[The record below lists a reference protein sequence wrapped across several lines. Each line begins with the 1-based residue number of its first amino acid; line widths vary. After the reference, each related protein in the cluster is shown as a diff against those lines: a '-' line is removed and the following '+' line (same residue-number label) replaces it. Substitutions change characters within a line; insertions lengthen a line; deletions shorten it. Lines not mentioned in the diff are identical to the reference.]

1 MKVRPHNLPL
11 PVVSE
16 YETETYLTG
25 GQCSGSLVVA
35 VTTEHQE
42 SVPYMIWPYSSVG
55 RAIGC

>member
-42 SVPYMIWPYSSVG
+42 PVPYTDI
-55 RAIGC
+55 AL